1 MTDERAPKTCRS
13 CGAVN
18 PWMNETCR
26 VCSAELAVEPAGS
39 DESAASAN
47 SPPRTATPAAREG
60 GAHAAWNP
68 RWVLIGSA
76 LFALLF
82 MGGEKLIE
90 HLIVADDPELRTII
104 EEQLR
109 EQAAQGGGEGG
120 KIGEAEKQ
128 RLRAAL
134 LANRALVV
142 SGVLLFLLTPL
153 LVGGVVGYFS
163 GAIRNGA
170 VACGLGTLAVM
181 LLSTNEVLYGLVFGL
196 VYAGLGALGAL
207 AGRHLRRRRSHSVPL
222 A

>member
-1 MTDERAPKTCRS
+1 MTDTREPKTCRS

-26 VCSAELAVEPAGS
+26 VCGGDL
-39 DESAASAN
+39 
-47 SPPRTATPAAREG
+47 AREPTDAERPANAG
-60 GAHAAWNP
+60 GDPVGPDARAAESEGPRSAWHP

-90 HLIVADDPELRTII
+90 HLIVANDPELRTII

-109 EQAAQGGGEGG
+109 EQSTEGGGEL
-120 KIGEAEKQ
+120 GEEDKQ

-163 GAIRNGA
+163 AAIRNGA

-181 LLSTNEVLYGLVFGL
+181 LLSTNEVLYALVFGL
-196 VYAGLGALGAL
+196 AYAGLGALGAL
-207 AGRHLRRRRSHSVPL
+207 AGRQLGRRRSRAVPL